1 MIEKLSH
8 HWGLMQG
15 YLFPNLAKVEELC
28 PKTDRHRRLVYVLE
42 FVRVEN
48 FIGYFEG
55 HVGRPEKDRQ
65 AIARVFIA
73 KSIYNRAKTKDMID
87 LLHIDPVLRRICGF
101 ESKKGI
107 PSESTFSRAFKEF
120 ANSGL
125 AELLHEQFITIYHKD
140 RLIGHISRD
149 STAIEAREKAFV
161 KPLDATKP
169 VSAKRGRPKKG
180 EIHPAK
186 EKSPT
191 RLERQGS
198 MSLLEML
205 DDLPTQ
211 CDIGAKKNSK
221 GFGIRWKGYKCHID
235 VADGDIPVS
244 SLLTS
249 ASVHDSQVA
258 LPLSK
263 ITHKRLPHVCYE
275 LMDAAYDNQITR
287 DHIESMDHVPLIDF
301 NRRGPRDTR
310 QFEPF
315 EQQRYKNRSSV
326 ERVNSQLKD
335 NYAGTNFR
343 VRGPEKVKAHLS
355 FALLCIAVEQSLK
368 LLF

>member
-15 YLFPNLAKVEELC
+15 YLFPHLAKTEETC
-28 PKTDRHRRLVYVLE
+28 PKTDRHRRLIYVLE
-42 FVRVEN
+42 FVRVEK
-48 FIGYFEG
+48 FIRYFDGY
-55 HVGRPEKDRQ
+55 VGRPEKDRQ
-65 AIARVFIA
+65 SIARVFIA
-73 KSIYNRAKTKDMID
+73 KSIYNTPNTKDMIE
-87 LLHIDPVLRRICGF
+87 LLHIDPILRRICGF
-101 ESKKGI
+101 DSKRAV

-120 ANSGL
+120 AKAGL
-125 AELLHEQFITIYHKD
+125 ADLLHEQFMTIYHKD

-149 STAIEAREKAFV
+149 STVIEARERAFV
-161 KPLDATKP
+161 KPKIEEKP
-169 VSAKRGRPKKG
+169 AFKKGRPKKG
-180 EIHPAK
+180 DMRPKA
-186 EKSPT
+186 EKLDT
-191 RLERQGS
+191 RLQRQLS
-198 MSLLEML
+198 MSLPEML

-211 CDIGAKKNSK
+211 CDVGTKKNSK

-244 SLLTS
+244 SIVTS
-249 ASVHDSQVA
+249 ASTHDSQVA
-258 LPLSK
+258 IPLSK
-263 ITHKRLPHVCYE
+263 ITQKRLSHVCYE

-287 DHIESMDHVPLIDF
+287 DHVTSLGHVPLIDF
-301 NRRGPRDTR
+301 NRRGPKDQR

-315 EQQRYKNRSSV
+315 EQERYKNRSSV

-335 NYAGTNFR
+335 NYAGINFR
-343 VRGPEKVKAHLS
+343 VRGAKKIQAHLS